1 MARMIVGFMSV
12 RLLSVIRSI
21 FQGETHCTLK
31 YREEGKMLAGE
42 PKGEFSQCLLIWCV
56 LYLAA
61 EGHLT
66 ETLPSESYDFSSL
79 QLLIL
84 PY

>member
-1 MARMIVGFMSV
+1 
-12 RLLSVIRSI
+12 
-21 FQGETHCTLK
+21 
-31 YREEGKMLAGE
+31 MLAGE